1 LRRISTVIFVFFA
14 ATALALAAMGIF
26 GVMSYLVVQRTRE
39 IGIRMALGAQP
50 AAVLK
55 MIVGQSLRV
64 AIVGLVLG
72 TAVAVGL
79 TRFLASL
86 LFEVAPLDS
95 LTFVLVPLLL
105 CAVAMAAAWLPARRA
120 SAVQPM
126 VALRH
131 E

>member
-1 LRRISTVIFVFFA
+1 MIFVFFA